1 MKIIAFIFARGG
13 SKGLPN
19 KNIRLLNGKPL
30 LQYSIDVAKQIPT
43 ITDIFVSTD
52 CKQTAEVARK
62 NNVKVIKR
70 PLELAL
76 DSTPEWL
83 AWRHAVEYVNKN
95 FGEFNY
101 FISLPT
107 TSPLRNRDDVQASIN
122 KLIES
127 NADICI
133 GVSPASRSPYFNM
146 VSMKPNN
153 EVELVI
159 TPNKLVT
166 RRQDSPD
173 VYDITTTVYAA
184 TTQFIM
190 KKNSIFDGK
199 TVATIIPKSR
209 SIDIDDIYDFKFAE
223 TLIKNEELDVKK

>member
-52 CKQTAEVARK
+52 CKQIAEVAKK